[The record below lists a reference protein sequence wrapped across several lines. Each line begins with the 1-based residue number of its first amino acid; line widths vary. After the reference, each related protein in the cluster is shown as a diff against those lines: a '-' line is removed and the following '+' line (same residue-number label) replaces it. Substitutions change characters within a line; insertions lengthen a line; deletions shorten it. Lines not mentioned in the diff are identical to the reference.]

1 LQYFSNLPTLE
12 YTISSISST
21 AKMKN
26 IFFHLNIILDDNEFI
41 DIYRI
46 DGIKRLDTISFE
58 LYNKTDYWWI
68 LALLNKI
75 DDIIFDLPISEEIL
89 YLIAKDRTKKIY
101 GDDVNLN
108 TNTEAMNYYI
118 SQVEIL
124 ILENDNKRI
133 IKVINPLYIGTVL
146 SEVIKSI

>member
-1 LQYFSNLPTLE
+1 MQYFSNLPTLE